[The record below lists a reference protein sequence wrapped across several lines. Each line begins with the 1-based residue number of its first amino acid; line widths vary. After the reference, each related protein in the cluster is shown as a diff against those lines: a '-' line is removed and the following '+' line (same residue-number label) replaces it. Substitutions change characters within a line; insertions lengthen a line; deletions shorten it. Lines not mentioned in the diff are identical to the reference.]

1 MQLSQG
7 ISLLNC
13 LISHVTYLK
22 EDDCLVKHL
31 DEDGYTIEPEYYY
44 PIIPTILINGST
56 GIGTGFSTDI
66 PMFNPL
72 DVSKYILDLI
82 DGNEP
87 KLFKP
92 WFRGFTGKIESI
104 SPGSYITRGKVEFVN
119 DSTLQITE
127 LPVGTWTEKYIEFL
141 NKISVE
147 RGKETAK
154 NFVRS
159 FRDNSTETQVDIT
172 IKINPINLNKWK
184 NKFGKDGVSEL
195 ENRLKLTSAVG
206 TSNMHMFNEESKMKK
221 FHNIESIILHWFQV
235 RKEIYVKRRDY
246 MLKQL
251 KQELDIIKFKVK
263 FIGEIIEDTIKIKNV
278 KKNVLIQSLVEKNYP
293 KISLKDNVEA
303 NYDYLL
309 GMDLYKL
316 DKEEIDELKKK
327 SEIKEIEYNTL
338 LSKSAQ

>member
-1 MQLSQG
+1 
-7 ISLLNC
+7 
-13 LISHVTYLK
+13 
-22 EDDCLVKHL
+22 
-31 DEDGYTIEPEYYY
+31 
-44 PIIPTILINGST
+44 
-56 GIGTGFSTDI
+56 
-66 PMFNPL
+66 
-72 DVSKYILDLI
+72 LI

-104 SPGSYITRGKVEFVN
+104 SPGSYITRGKVEFIN

-172 IKINPINLNKWK
+172 LKINPINLNKWR

-206 TSNMHMFNEESKMKK
+206 TSNMHMFNEECKMKK
-221 FHNIESIILHWFQV
+221 FYNIESIILHWFQV

-278 KKNVLIQSLVEKNYP
+278 KKNVLIQSLVEKQYP
-293 KISLKDNVEA
+293 KISLKDNVEKS
-303 NYDYLL
+303 YDYLL

-316 DKEEIDELKKK
+316 TTEEIEELKKK
-327 SEIKEIEYNTL
+327 SEIKEVEYNTL
-338 LSKSAQ
+338 LSKSANELWKEDISEFTEVYKKDLQVYEKEHFTRKTDVKIKKRRTTKKKI